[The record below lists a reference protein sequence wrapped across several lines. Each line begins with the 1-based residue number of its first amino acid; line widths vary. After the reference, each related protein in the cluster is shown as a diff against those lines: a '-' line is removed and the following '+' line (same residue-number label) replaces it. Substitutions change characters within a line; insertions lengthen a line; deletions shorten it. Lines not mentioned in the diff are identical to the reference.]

1 MVVRLGVGQKKDGL
15 VEKICQVLLHS
26 VLKFVEMDGINQD
39 LGKNATMGTMMM
51 ETDALLYAKNRRE
64 HHARMLKDKPQ
75 DVSDDGEVFKIIYF
89 IQSNIKIYDSHQ

>member
-1 MVVRLGVGQKKDGL
+1 M
-15 VEKICQVLLHS
+15 EKICRILLHS
-26 VLKFVEMDGINQD
+26 VLKFVETDGINLD
-39 LGKNATMGTMMM
+39 LGNNATMGTMMM